1 MAKQVLVDYIPF
13 KVTPQQINES
23 MSNNGGRVIVE
34 GVLQRSGAKNQNGRI
49 YPKEI
54 LAREVAQYKKVQI
67 AEKRALGELDHPESS
82 VVNLNNVSHNV
93 LDCWWNGDDVI
104 GKVEILS
111 TPSGNILKEL
121 LKAGILLGISSRGLG
136 SVKELGEGTVAVE
149 DDFELICWDFVSNP
163 STHGAFMK
171 PIQKEG
177 VLAESVK
184 NNTQSYDKV
193 NTIIRDILCEM
204 KGCCPVDQG
213 MTMIRMA
220 KIIRENKQEENYRKL
235 DKKQKQLILNAVN
248 KFNKFEQHI
257 YRQKDVREVV
267 EAIKLIAEYA
277 GQLALDETHDWFDSI
292 TVKKDVKEINNS
304 VKLFEKT
311 AKEIGTLQHRI
322 EAMYEDIG
330 NKLGR
335 YYEIADID
343 KTIPLAPKN
352 AE

>member
-1 MAKQVLVDYIPF
+1 
-13 KVTPQQINES
+13 
-23 MSNNGGRVIVE
+23 
-34 GVLQRSGAKNQNGRI
+34 
-49 YPKEI
+49 
-54 LAREVAQYKKVQI
+54 
-67 AEKRALGELDHPESS
+67 
-82 VVNLNNVSHNV
+82 
-93 LDCWWNGDDVI
+93 
-104 GKVEILS
+104 
-111 TPSGNILKEL
+111 
-121 LKAGILLGISSRGLG
+121 
-136 SVKELGEGTVAVE
+136 
-149 DDFELICWDFVSNP
+149 
-163 STHGAFMK
+163 
-171 PIQKEG
+171 
-177 VLAESVK
+177 
-184 NNTQSYDKV
+184 
-193 NTIIRDILCEM
+193 
-204 KGCCPVDQG
+204 